1 MLNWLGNLDLQV
13 FNRRTNNQERTK
25 VSFPRLR
32 GEYYKSI
39 SEVKMVKWN
48 LFGKKGQ
55 KTALSEST
63 I

>member
-1 MLNWLGNLDLQV
+1 MLNWLGDLDLQV
-13 FNRRTNNQERTK
+13 FYRRTNNQERTK
-25 VSFPRLR
+25 VRFPRLR

-48 LFGKKGQ
+48 LFGKEGQ
-55 KTALSEST
+55 KTAFSEST